1 MTAQLRLFIFIIACF
16 GNYYML
22 AAQDDKQLT
31 FTRQQFLYKVL
42 AHHPLAKQA
51 LLIPQN
57 AKMEIR
63 VARGGF
69 DPTFNYFLREKKY
82 AGTEYFLNRGGTL
95 KIPGWPGPELKM
107 GFEQNS
113 GQFLNSADKTPSE
126 GLLFAGFSLPIGQG
140 LFMDERRAALRQ
152 AQAGLNLA
160 QAELIKEINK
170 LLLNAAKDYWLWME
184 AFYKT
189 EVLQEGLSLAEQRNF
204 AVQQGV
210 EQGQLSGLD
219 SVESGLEVI
228 RRKAALQEGLVFREN
243 MRLALSTYLW
253 SEAGE
258 PEELMPQTQPEKPY
272 DTGIEIQR
280 DSFEILAQ
288 YAAAQHPELLKLRF
302 KEQQLQVE
310 KALQREY
317 LKPVL
322 NLEYYP
328 ILTGNAQNPGGPS
341 PFFRN
346 NYKFGMDIYFPL
358 FLRKARGKL
367 AQTKLKINALEYET
381 DFTMLNVQN
390 QLEQAYNEYVV
401 GRSLVFL
408 QDENVRLSQKLR
420 NGEDERFKNGESSFF
435 LVNIRER
442 SLIDARL
449 KWLETMGKYQ
459 KSKAVVLWSAGL
471 EPE

>member
-1 MTAQLRLFIFIIACF
+1 MSRQLHILLLIIF
-16 GNYYML
+16 ML
-22 AAQDDKQLT
+22 LLPVGVSAAEDQPLM

-51 LLIPQN
+51 RLIPED
-57 AKMEIR
+57 ARMEIR

-69 DPTFNYFLREKKY
+69 DPTFNYFLREKRY
-82 AGTEYFLNRGGTL
+82 AGTEYFINRGGTL
-95 KIPGWPGPELKM
+95 KIPGWPGPEIKM

-113 GQFLNSADKTPSE
+113 GQYLNSADKTPSE
-126 GLLFAGFSLPIGQG
+126 GLLFGGFSLPLGQG
-140 LFMDERRAALRQ
+140 LLMDERRAALRQ

-160 QAELIKEINK
+160 QAELIKQINK

-189 EVLQEGLSLAEQRNF
+189 EVLEEGLRLAEQRNF
-204 AVQQGV
+204 AIQQGV
-210 EQGQLSGLD
+210 EQGQFSGLD

-228 RRKAALQEGLVFREN
+228 RRKAALQEGIVFREN

-253 SEAGE
+253 SDAGE
-258 PEELMPQTQPEKPY
+258 PEELKTNVVPDKPEDP
-272 DTGIEIQR
+272 GPEIRR

-288 YAAAQHPELLKLRF
+288 YAAYQHPELLKLKF
-302 KEQQLQVE
+302 KAEQLQFE

-317 LKPVL
+317 LKPIL
-322 NLEYYP
+322 NLEYFP

-381 DFTMLNVQN
+381 EFTTLSIQN
-390 QLEQAYNEYVV
+390 QLEQAYNEYIT
-401 GRSLVFL
+401 GRSLVYL

-420 NGEDERFKNGESSFF
+420 NGEDERFRNGESSFF
-435 LVNIRER
+435 LVNTRER